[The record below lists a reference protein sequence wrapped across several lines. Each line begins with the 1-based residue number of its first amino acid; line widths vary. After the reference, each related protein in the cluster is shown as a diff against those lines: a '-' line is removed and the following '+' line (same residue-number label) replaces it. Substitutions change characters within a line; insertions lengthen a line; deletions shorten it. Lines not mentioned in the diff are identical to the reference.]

1 MDREKI
7 LIVDDDQELWAAY
20 QTVLTPKPTPKTDFN
35 QLLEMFADDLDDND
49 DLNKVDHSTQIPG
62 YDLTFFSQGE
72 EAYEHVLQE
81 KSLCNMYAV
90 AFIDIR
96 MPPGWD
102 GIKTAQEIRKVDPDI
117 EIVIVTAYTDVSR
130 SQIVNDIGYPAK
142 LLYLRKPFD
151 NEELTQIALQLT
163 TKWKLYQQE
172 RQQRQNVEVLLHENQ
187 QVKKYLS
194 GMINSMP
201 SMLIGVTGEGWITHW
216 NTEAEK
222 LTGISYE
229 TALNQPIE
237 IVLPALKGINDLIY
251 RSAIRSTIEKKEKF
265 LFTYNYINKKSSKS
279 KSILC
284 DVIIYPISVT
294 EENST
299 LKNSAVIRID
309 DISEKVKL
317 EEALLQSDKMLM
329 VGGLA
334 AGMAHEINTPLGSI
348 IQNAQVINNRIA
360 PENEKNQRQAE
371 ASDTSMEKV
380 HDYLQQRGVIQLLDG
395 IRECGS
401 RTSKLVKSM
410 LSFSHQG
417 SSMVQ
422 ENLSLLID
430 EAIHLSMNDYDM
442 KKNYRF
448 RDFEIIKDFDSTM
461 PLVTC
466 KRTKIEQ
473 VIMNLLRNAAQSMQ
487 EPSMKKQSD
496 GYKPTIKIKLSQQDE
511 YACIEIQD
519 NGPGIS
525 EKNQKRIFEPFFTT
539 KEVGVGTG
547 LGLSLSYFIVTKN
560 HNGLINVESE
570 LGKGTCFTIKLPFN
584 SQPKSPS
591 V

>member
-1 MDREKI
+1 MNRENI

-20 QTVLTPKPTPKTDFN
+20 KSVLQPKPAPKNDLS
-35 QLLEMFADDLDDND
+35 QLIDMISDGKEGLGENENHSELPKYDLKYFPQGKEAFEYVLEKKS
-49 DLNKVDHSTQIPG
+49 LNKS
-62 YDLTFFSQGE
+62 F
-72 EAYEHVLQE
+72 
-81 KSLCNMYAV
+81 AV

-102 GIKTAQEIRKVDPDI
+102 GIKTAQQIRKIDKDI
-117 EIVIVTAYTDVSR
+117 EIVIVTAYTDISR
-130 SQIVNDIGYPAK
+130 SQIVRDIGYPEK

-151 NEELTQIALQLT
+151 NEELTQVALQLS

-172 RQQRQNVEVLLHENQ
+172 KQQTQDIKNLLKENVR
-187 QVKKYLS
+187 VKTYLN
-194 GMINSMP
+194 GIINSMP
-201 SMLIGVTGEGWITHW
+201 SILIGVTGEGYITHW

-222 LTGISYE
+222 TTNIHYE
-229 TALNQPIE
+229 EVINRKIE
-237 IVLPALKGINDLIY
+237 SVLPTLESVKELIY
-251 RSAIRSTIEKKEKF
+251 RSTIRSTIEKKEKF
-265 LFTYNYINKKSSKS
+265 LFVFQGQSM
-279 KSILC
+279 LC
-284 DVIIYPISVT
+284 DIIIYPIAVT
-294 EENST
+294 DENST

-309 DISEKVKL
+309 DIGEKTKL

-360 PENEKNQRQAE
+360 PDDKKNRKQAE
-371 ASDTSMEKV
+371 ASNTNMDDV
-380 HDYLQQRGVIQLLDG
+380 YNYLQQRGVIHLLDG
-395 IRECGS
+395 IRECGG

-417 SSMVQ
+417 SSMMK
-422 ENLSLLID
+422 ESLPQLIE
-430 EAIHLSMNDYDM
+430 EAIHLSINDYDM

-448 RDFEIIKDFDSTM
+448 RDFELQKDFDVTM
-461 PLVTC
+461 PPVTC
-466 KRTKIEQ
+466 KKTKIEQ
-473 VIMNLLRNAAQSMQ
+473 VIMNLLRNAAQSMKNM
-487 EPSMKKQSD
+487 PD
-496 GYKPTIKIKLSQQDE
+496 GHKPTIRIKLFQQDE
-511 YACIEIQD
+511 YACIEIED

-560 HNGLINVESE
+560 HKGSISVKSE
-570 LGKGTCFTIKLPFN
+570 IGQGTCFTIKLPFN
-584 SQPKSPS
+584 EQSA
-591 V
+591 